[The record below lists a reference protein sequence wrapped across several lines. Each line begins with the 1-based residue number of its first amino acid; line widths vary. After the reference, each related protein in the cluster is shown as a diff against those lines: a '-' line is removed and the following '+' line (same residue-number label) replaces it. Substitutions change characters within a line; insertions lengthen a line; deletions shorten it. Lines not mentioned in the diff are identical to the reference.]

1 MSGINIEACNVVER
15 DNLSLPL
22 LPFVYPRPLSFVDVR
37 LASLV
42 ARFLGFGSSIP
53 CAGVIERDSLL
64 ARKQPQISI
73 SNEIEREDSSLS
85 YYDLHYT
92 RIYYMRQLNR
102 CYIPSTKLD
111 QLIDNIVRLEL
122 IQYNNPRSF
131 IIFQSVRFWNQM
143 TIFVK
148 IHVQTK

>member
-1 MSGINIEACNVVER
+1 
-15 DNLSLPL
+15 
-22 LPFVYPRPLSFVDVR
+22 
-37 LASLV
+37 
-42 ARFLGFGSSIP
+42 
-53 CAGVIERDSLL
+53 
-64 ARKQPQISI
+64 
-73 SNEIEREDSSLS
+73 
-85 YYDLHYT
+85 
-92 RIYYMRQLNR
+92 MRQLNR
-102 CYIPSTKLD
+102 CYIPSIKLD